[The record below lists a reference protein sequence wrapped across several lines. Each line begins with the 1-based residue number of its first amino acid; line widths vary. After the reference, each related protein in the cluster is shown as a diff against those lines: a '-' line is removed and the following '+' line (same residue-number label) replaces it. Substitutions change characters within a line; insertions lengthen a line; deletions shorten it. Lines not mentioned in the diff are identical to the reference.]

1 VRPTHLSY
9 DKGSLLVR
17 SEAKVPYSTWDD
29 RIREFRAQ
37 ALYYNEIVEF
47 LKSELSEVKD
57 NVEELPPCP
66 DLRCRTITMR
76 AYQKRVLDSWDR
88 AGRRGVIVLPTGAG
102 KTVIAMKAMELVN
115 RPTIMIVP
123 TLTYVS

>member
-1 VRPTHLSY
+1 
-9 DKGSLLVR
+9 
-17 SEAKVPYSTWDD
+17 
-29 RIREFRAQ
+29 
-37 ALYYNEIVEF
+37 
-47 LKSELSEVKD
+47 
-57 NVEELPPCP
+57 
-66 DLRCRTITMR
+66 MR

-115 RPTIMIVP
+115 RPTIVIVS